1 MSSDNAQTA
10 VTYTSIS
17 SDSDGPSWGIP
28 LMNASE
34 FPEMDP
40 YEEVTQQDLVHP
52 LSPAYVPDL
61 MKLDEHVPVYVS
73 KPEHPEYHAPP
84 DVDIQ
89 VKDDDEDPEEDPSKE
104 HEAEDDD
111 EDLEEEPNEE
121 HEPEDEDTKE
131 PFEGSY
137 ETEPFEKD
145 KTAVTPPPS
154 RHRRA
159 KISVRPQTPMAASTQ
174 SLIDA
179 FVGSPPFP
187 LRPTSPTYDQA
198 PLGHMTSMICI
209 RDDIPEE
216 DMPPRR
222 RFVLTAPPSGY
233 DVAKSSAAARSPRSQ
248 YNFVDT
254 VEAVQ
259 GLIRNPG
266 HDA

>member
-1 MSSDNAQTA
+1 
-10 VTYTSIS
+10 
-17 SDSDGPSWGIP
+17 
-28 LMNASE
+28 
-34 FPEMDP
+34 MDP
-40 YEEVTQQDLVHP
+40 YEEVTQQDLVHL

-61 MKLDEHVPVYVS
+61 MELDEHVPVYVS

-89 VKDDDEDPEEDPSKE
+89 EPS
-104 HEAEDDD
+104 
-111 EDLEEEPNEE
+111 
-121 HEPEDEDTKE
+121 
-131 PFEGSY
+131 EGSY

-187 LRPTSPTYDQA
+187 LPPTSPTYDQA
-198 PLGHMTSMICI
+198 PLGHMTSMICM

-216 DMPPRR
+216 DMPHRR
-222 RFVLTAPPSGY
+222 RFVLTAHPSGY
-233 DVAKSSAAARSPRSQ
+233 DVAKSSAAAARAPRSQ
-248 YNFVDT
+248 AKDAGYVRALQASEQRMMTSIEEVNLRVSYQAHVRRQESVNFYTQFLDARTDRKDIRLEIDVSAKDLAVTQMMRIHALEVRARTDT
-254 VEAVQ
+254 VE
-259 GLIRNPG
+259 
-266 HDA
+266 DAISSC